1 MLNSYGFFIVTFY
14 KFEQAF
20 VKFESLSNGVKN
32 VSLSVMNGFRIS
44 CKYLVFKNSIF
55 SDSIIIILSSKSFA
69 DNIIDR
75 AFVLSFEFI
84 FSVKSYGTGP

>member
-1 MLNSYGFFIVTFY
+1 
-14 KFEQAF
+14 

-44 CKYLVFKNSIF
+44 CKYFVFKNSIF
-55 SDSIIIILSSKSFA
+55 SESIMIILSSNSFA

-75 AFVLSFEFI
+75 AFVLSFELI
-84 FSVKSYGTGP
+84 FSVKS